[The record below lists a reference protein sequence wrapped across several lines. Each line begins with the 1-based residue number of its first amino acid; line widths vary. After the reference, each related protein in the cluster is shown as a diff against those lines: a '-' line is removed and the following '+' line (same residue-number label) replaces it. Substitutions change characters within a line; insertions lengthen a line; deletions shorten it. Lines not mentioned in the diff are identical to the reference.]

1 MKKIKIPSDLTGLAY
16 NSIKQ
21 HILEGRLD
29 QDSRLTESL
38 LSEQLGISRSPIREA
53 LNSLATEGLIT
64 IEPRRGAFLRRFS
77 VKEVGDLYELRKLL
91 EGHAVQTAE
100 ITPKFL
106 VGLEKSIERSQALL
120 NANKKREFIEEDMW
134 FHGAIATAAGSQ
146 PLFAMLENIQ
156 NQIWLCRCKTYNLS
170 SSSAPQNHRFIVEAL
185 RENDRR
191 KAKIAMREHIEYVQQ
206 QLVAYLS
213 SHATAPESESANG
226 NRRRHL
232 LSGPEAIV

>member
-1 MKKIKIPSDLTGLAY
+1 MKKIKIPSDLTSLAY

-77 VKEVGDLYELRKLL
+77 VKEVNDLYELRKLL
-91 EGHAVQTAE
+91 EGFAVQTAE

-106 VGLEKSIERSQALL
+106 ASMEKSFDRSTVLL

-134 FHGAIATAAGSQ
+134 FHGAIATATGNH
-146 PLFAMLENIQ
+146 PLFITLENVQ
-156 NQIWLCRCKTYNLS
+156 HQIWLCRCKTYSLS
-170 SSSAPQNHRFIVEAL
+170 SSSAPRNHRSIVEAL

-206 QLVAYLS
+206 QLVAFLS
-213 SHATAPESESANG
+213 SHPAASETESSNG

-232 LSGPEAIV
+232 VPEPEAIV